1 MRFSA
6 DMRNTAENESY
17 IYYALQHNVMLHNVS
32 LIDREEEIGFLEEV
46 YMQNKSQLIVL
57 YGRRRVGKTYLLQ
70 HFMRGK
76 KHAYY
81 LCTKGNETE
90 QIRLL
95 SRTVGETF
103 NDTALMLS
111 PFYDWRALFIYLH
124 EKAQEELFLLV
135 IDEFPY
141 LINAN
146 PAITSIFQKY
156 WDEYLSKTK
165 TMLILCGSSIAMME
179 SEVLAHKSPLY
190 GRRTGQWKAK
200 PMNLENALKF
210 FPKGTSI
217 EEAVRIYAITGGVP
231 FYLTE
236 LDLSKT
242 AAENILERIAKK
254 GKMLYEEGE
263 FLLKEELRD
272 PSTYFS
278 ILEAMSSGNTKQTE
292 IANRIGMHSTALP
305 RYLSTLE
312 RLEYVEKISPVTE
325 PKRSKKTIY
334 KIKDNFIDFWFKF
347 IYPNRSYIEEN
358 NYKKFREIIDM
369 YFEKHVSFAFEGI
382 CRDFLKRQNAK
393 NILSMYFTKIGTW
406 YGFYRDEGQRKEL
419 EIDIV
424 ALDEKDSGIIFAEC
438 KWQVLSQ
445 KDAARVLSD
454 LQEKSRYVSWH
465 TEKRKE
471 HFAIFAKKIEGKEA
485 LRKGGFLAWDLDDY

>member
-1 MRFSA
+1 
-6 DMRNTAENESY
+6 
-17 IYYALQHNVMLHNVS
+17 MLHNVE
-32 LIDREEEIGFLEEV
+32 LIDREEETAFLEEA
-46 YMQNKSQLIVL
+46 YEQNKSQLIVL

-70 HFMRGK
+70 HFMMGK

-90 QIRLL
+90 EIRLL
-95 SRTVGETF
+95 SRMIGETF
-103 NDTALMLS
+103 NDTALALS
-111 PFYDWRALFIYLH
+111 PFSDWRSLFIYLY
-124 EKAQEELFLLV
+124 EKVQNEKFILT

-179 SEVLAHKSPLY
+179 SEVISHKSPLY
-190 GRRTGQWKAK
+190 GRRTGQWKVK
-200 PMNLENALKF
+200 PMSFENTQKF
-210 FPKGTSI
+210 FPRGAII
-217 EEAVRIYAITGGVP
+217 EEAIRIYSITGGVP
-231 FYLTE
+231 FYLAD
-236 LDLSKT
+236 LDLGKT
-242 AAENILERIAKK
+242 AAENIIERIARK

-278 ILEAMSSGNTKQTE
+278 ILEAMSSGNTKQVE
-292 IANRIGMHSTALP
+292 IANRLGMPSTTLP

-312 RLEYVEKISPVTE
+312 RLEYIEKIAPVTE

-334 KIKDNFIDFWFKF
+334 KIKDNFMDFWFKF
-347 IYPNRSYIEEN
+347 IYPNRSYIEES
-358 NYKKFREIIDM
+358 NYKRFKEILDL

-382 CRDFLKRQNAK
+382 CRDFLIKQNAK
-393 NILSMYFTKIGTW
+393 NLLPAYLTKIGKW
-406 YGFYRDEGQRKEL
+406 YGYYRDEGQRLEL

-424 ALDEKDSGIIFAEC
+424 ALDEKETGIFFAEC
-438 KWQVLSQ
+438 KWQNLNT
-445 KDAARVLSD
+445 KDAKRVLFD
-454 LQEKSRYVSWH
+454 LQEKSKHVDWNI
-465 TEKRKE
+465 EKRKE
-471 HFAIFAKKIEGKEA
+471 YFAIFAKKIEGKEA
-485 LRKGGFLAWDLDDY
+485 LRKSGFLVWDLDDY